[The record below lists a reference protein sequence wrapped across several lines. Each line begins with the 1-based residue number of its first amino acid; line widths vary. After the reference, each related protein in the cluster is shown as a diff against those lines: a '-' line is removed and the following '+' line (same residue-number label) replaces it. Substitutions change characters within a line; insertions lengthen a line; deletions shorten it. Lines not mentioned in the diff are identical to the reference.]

1 METLILPNGST
12 IASGVSGEIAIVSV
26 RWTQHRNP
34 GSKLTLGAVC
44 CSTLEMELFSP
55 AKPDI
60 SRGDRLVYQ
69 ENGVTRKVFY
79 CDALQRIS
87 QSRWRLTAR
96 DGMTRFQR
104 ELGDF
109 WAGRSDDTVLSLL
122 LALCQHC
129 GVTTSIKTLP
139 GGDLPVPVIPE
150 YTGWQ
155 LLQLIGQAA
164 GRFFYMD
171 RNENLCAGW
180 YDDVE
185 IVDNY
190 LSLTCGEDYTA
201 PVQQV
206 LLRQDKNDVGAV
218 YPEGELGPNT
228 LIIQGNPIL
237 RGDRQDVAMRLQKQL
252 AHFSLKPFTCTLLPG
267 REAAPGCYVDF
278 LDLDGVRHM
287 GAIMQWE
294 KKDGIC
300 TIKGL
305 GSSDTSADPDLTG
318 VDAQLLGILR
328 TAKGIALSQQD
339 LQGNVAKVQL
349 ALSGVDS
356 RITQVEDT
364 GDALI
369 TQVSRLNQTS
379 DRLQLS
385 LTQVT
390 QELGDRQELAKV
402 TEHFIFDTDGLTI
415 QNSATGMGIL
425 VSENQV
431 AFTGGDDP
439 TTLIRPDNMETAR
452 LSVGKRLDLGNFSFI
467 PRTDGNL
474 SFRYTGE

>member
-1 METLILPNGST
+1 METLILPDGST
-12 IASGVSGEIAIVSV
+12 IASGVTGETAIVSV

-44 CSTLEMELFSP
+44 CKTLELELFSP
-55 AKPDI
+55 VKPAI

-69 ENGVTRKVFY
+69 EDGMTRGVFY
-79 CDALQRIS
+79 CNDLSRIS
-87 QSRWRLTAR
+87 QSRWQLTAR

-109 WAGRSDDTVLSLL
+109 WENRSEDTVLSLL

-129 GVTTSIKTLP
+129 GVTTKLKTLP

-155 LLQLIGQAA
+155 LLQLMGQAA

-185 IVDNY
+185 TVNNY
-190 LSLTCGEDYTA
+190 LSLTCDEDYTD

-218 YPEGELGPNT
+218 YPEGEIGPNT
-228 LIIQGNPIL
+228 LVIQGNPIL
-237 RGDRQDVAMRLQKQL
+237 QGDRQDVAMRLQKQL
-252 AHFSLKPFTCTLLPG
+252 AYFSLKPFSCTLLPG

-300 TIKGL
+300 TIRGIGGKKT
-305 GSSDTSADPDLTG
+305 DDPDLTA
-318 VDAQLLGILR
+318 VQAQLLGILR

-356 RITQVEDT
+356 RVTKVEDS
-364 GDALI
+364 GDTL
-369 TQVSRLNQTS
+369 TTEVSRLSQTS
-379 DRLQLS
+379 DKLQLS

-390 QELGDRQELAKV
+390 QELGDRQELSKV
-402 TEHFIFDTDGLTI
+402 TEHFIFDAAGLTI

-431 AFTGGDDP
+431 AFTGGEKS

-452 LSVGKRLDLGNFSFI
+452 LTVGKRLDLGGFSFI

-474 SFRYTGE
+474 SFRYTGAG